1 MDVGTVQTMRVA
13 EITDNYY
20 RLTKDTVNKRL
31 PLAEATKQ
39 LAVGEFIEVFILKN
53 KVTMHLPKLT
63 IDLFEWVNVSKVED
77 EDLYVDIG
85 TTELVEIA
93 NTDLPAF
100 KTVWPQEGDKLY
112 VTMKRNRED
121 KLFVVPAKERQFA
134 HLIHDASNVE
144 LNDRIS
150 GHVIRTAREG
160 TVILSEHG
168 YRGFIHHSERT
179 KEPRLGEL
187 ITARVIE
194 VKEDGTLNMSLKPLA
209 HERID
214 DDRDVILQYLK
225 DKGGEMEL
233 SDRSKPEDIRATFHI
248 SKSAFKR
255 ALGRLM
261 RERKVEQRDGKTFL
275 ITE

>member
-121 KLFVVPAKERQFA
+121 KLFVVPAKERQFV